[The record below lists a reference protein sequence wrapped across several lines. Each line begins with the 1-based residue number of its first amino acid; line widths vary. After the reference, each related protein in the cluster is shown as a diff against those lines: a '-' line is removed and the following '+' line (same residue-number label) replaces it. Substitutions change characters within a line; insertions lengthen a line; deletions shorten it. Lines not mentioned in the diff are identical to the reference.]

1 MIRDKVL
8 DEARAIAIGWHH
20 ERVEPRHVL
29 YGLVRALGSDAP
41 PSAPLARVK
50 LLMPPTG
57 SATGRPETAPEA
69 QAILDGISDVA
80 TAKAAAADLAGRLLE
95 GVPIMGGGAATAT
108 AVTST
113 AAPADDTTD
122 GILEELDRLVGL
134 AHVKASVRRLIAV
147 QSLNAERRG
156 AGLPEVNASHH
167 LVFTGNPGTGKT
179 TVARLVARLYRSI
192 GILSKGQLVEA
203 TRADLIAGYV
213 GQTALKVQEVVRRAI
228 GGILFIDEAYA
239 LAPEGPWD
247 YGNEAIAMLV
257 QMMEENRRDLAVIA
271 AGYPDEMKRF
281 IDSNPGLR
289 SRFTTYIA
297 FPDYT
302 VDELVEIFR
311 TIADQAKVVVDPGVI
326 DGVRRLCAEKLGDP
340 NFGNARFVRSLFED
354 AYANMAARAYADG
367 RIERTEI
374 ENMVGGDVPREN
386 EKDLASRRHRIGF
399 RAPDGDAASPG
410 RDDGP
415 AAHQ

>member
-1 MIRDKVL
+1 VIRDKVL

-20 ERVEPRHVL
+20 EHVEPRHIL
-29 YGLVRALGSDAP
+29 YGLVRSLGSDAP

-50 LLMPPTG
+50 LLMAPTG
-57 SATGRPETAPEA
+57 AGTGHPDISPEA
-69 QAILDGISDVA
+69 QAILDGITDQA
-80 TAKAAAADLAGRLLE
+80 TAKTAASDLASKLLE
-95 GVPIMGGGAATAT
+95 GVPDMTGGAATAT

-113 AAPADDTTD
+113 AAPSNDTTE
-122 GILEELDRLVGL
+122 GVLAELDRLVGL
-134 AHVKASVRRLIAV
+134 SAVKASVRRLIAV
-147 QSLNAERRG
+147 QSLNAERRA
-156 AGLPEVNASHH
+156 AGLPEVSASHH

-179 TVARLVARLYRSI
+179 TVARLVARLYKSI
-192 GILSKGQLVEA
+192 GVLSKGQLVEA

-213 GQTALKVQEVVRRAI
+213 GQTALKVQEVVRKAL

-271 AGYPDEMKRF
+271 AGYPEEMKRF

-289 SRFTTYIA
+289 SRFTTYID

-302 VDELVEIFR
+302 VDELVAIFQ
-311 TIADQAKVVVDPGVI
+311 TIADQSKVTVGPGVV
-326 DGVRRLCAEKLGDP
+326 DGVRRLCAEKVDDP
-340 NFGNARFVRSLFED
+340 NFGNARYIRSLFED

-367 RIERTEI
+367 KIERTEI
-374 ENMVGGDVPREN
+374 ENMVADDVPKEN
-386 EKDLASRRHRIGF
+386 ERDLAERRHRIGF
-399 RAPDGDAASPG
+399 RSPGGDAGA
-410 RDDGP
+410 P